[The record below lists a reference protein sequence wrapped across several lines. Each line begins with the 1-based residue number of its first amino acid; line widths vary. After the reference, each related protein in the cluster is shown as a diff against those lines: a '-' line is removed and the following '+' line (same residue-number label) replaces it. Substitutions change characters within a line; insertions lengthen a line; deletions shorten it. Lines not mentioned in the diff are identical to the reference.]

1 MEAMF
6 QITKQRGRFVVD
18 HVTAR
23 GTTNRLATFEDAPL
37 QRVMMLEAVVTG
49 MGAKMVEDLAIECLE
64 ASDIDNLKLAAR
76 SPKTVALMQQAFEV
90 VFPEEV

>member
-1 MEAMF
+1 MEDIF

-23 GTTNRLATFEDAPL
+23 GTTSRLATFEDGPL
-37 QRVMMLEAVVTG
+37 QRVMMLEAGVIG
-49 MGAKMVEDLAIECLE
+49 METKMVEDIAIECLGV
-64 ASDIDNLKLAAR
+64 SDIANLKLAAR